1 MDQAL
6 EMAIVMS
13 IFIIAFSIVIFT
25 TSILCSYYIDNQFSS
40 IKDSIASII
49 ASIILIQ
56 NGISYDSWNS
66 WNSLINYEFL
76 ENTSFHIN
84 ITCFSIKNEELL
96 VLWNK
101 TSGIEIN
108 NEMGRAYRF
117 IILDNGNAIKLEVK
131 VK

>member
-25 TSILCSYYIDNQFSS
+25 TSVLCSYYINTQFHS

-56 NGISYDSWNS
+56 NGISYNS
-66 WNSLINYEFL
+66 WESWTPLVNYSLSD
-76 ENTSFHIN
+76 NTYHIN
-84 ITCFSIKNEELL
+84 VTCFSIKNGELL
-96 VLWNK
+96 LLWNK
-101 TSGIEIN
+101 TNGIEIN
-108 NEMGRAYRF
+108 DDMGSSYRF
-117 IILDNGNAIKLEVK
+117 IILDNGNAIKLEVR
-131 VK
+131 VR

>member
-25 TSILCSYYIDNQFSS
+25 TSVLCSYYINTQFHS

-56 NGISYDSWNS
+56 NGISYNS
-66 WNSLINYEFL
+66 WESWTPLINYSL
-76 ENTSFHIN
+76 SGNTYHIN
-84 ITCFSIKNEELL
+84 VTCFSIKNGELL
-96 VLWNK
+96 LLWNK
-101 TSGIEIN
+101 TNGIEIN
-108 NEMGRAYRF
+108 DDMGSSYRF
-117 IILDNGNAIKLEVK
+117 IILDNGNAIKLEVR
-131 VK
+131 VR

>member
-25 TSILCSYYIDNQFSS
+25 TSVLCSYYINTQFHS

-56 NGISYDSWNS
+56 NGISYNS
-66 WNSLINYEFL
+66 WESWTPLINYSL
-76 ENTSFHIN
+76 SDNTYHIN
-84 ITCFSIKNEELL
+84 VTCFSIKNGELL
-96 VLWNK
+96 LLWNK
-101 TSGIEIN
+101 TNGIEIN
-108 NEMGRAYRF
+108 DDMGSSYRF
-117 IILDNGNAIKLEVK
+117 IILDNGNAIKLEVR
-131 VK
+131 VR

>member
-25 TSILCSYYIDNQFSS
+25 TSVLCSYYINTQFHS

-56 NGISYDSWNS
+56 NGISYNS
-66 WNSLINYEFL
+66 WESWTPLINYSL
-76 ENTSFHIN
+76 SDNTYHIN
-84 ITCFSIKNEELL
+84 VTCFSIKNGELL
-96 VLWNK
+96 LLWNK
-101 TSGIEIN
+101 TNGIEIN
-108 NEMGRAYRF
+108 DDMGNSYRF
-117 IILDNGNAIKLEVK
+117 IILDNGNAIKLEVRAR
-131 VK
+131 